1 MSAQKQK
8 KKKVAEESAKAKER
22 YMKYWKEKLSQIYLE
37 QAQTIADVNEQ
48 KEKKKNQL
56 KHLEEEEIKLMEE
69 INKFH
74 TQQVQSK
81 KEYLAALSLPVKDVA
96 DAMGDY
102 QPQSSKVEEKSVA
115 NRSSLNLDSF
125 SQARTIDRG
134 GLRLPNANVNEA
146 KLRVI
151 LKQLK
156 KIDREKSSTARSN
169 Y

>member
-1 MSAQKQK
+1 
-8 KKKVAEESAKAKER
+8 
-22 YMKYWKEKLSQIYLE
+22 
-37 QAQTIADVNEQ
+37 
-48 KEKKKNQL
+48 
-56 KHLEEEEIKLMEE
+56 
-69 INKFH
+69 
-74 TQQVQSK
+74 
-81 KEYLAALSLPVKDVA
+81 
-96 DAMGDY
+96 MGDY